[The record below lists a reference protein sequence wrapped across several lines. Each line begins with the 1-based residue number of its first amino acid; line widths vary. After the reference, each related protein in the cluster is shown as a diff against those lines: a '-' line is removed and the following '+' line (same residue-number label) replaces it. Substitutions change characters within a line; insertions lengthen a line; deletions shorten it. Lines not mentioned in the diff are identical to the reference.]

1 MIAVINIGVGNIKSV
16 LMALKRVAPS
26 EKVEIVS
33 TNRKLDEA
41 HKIIFPGQG
50 SMTNCFFRIKKLG
63 LLNSLKKNIQEKP
76 FFGICLGK
84 QFLFE
89 YSEEGQSEGLGLISG
104 EVKKF
109 NKDKVN
115 NIKIPHMGWNKIN
128 LKKKHQVFDGFSE
141 LTEDEL
147 YFYFVHSFFVVPKDK
162 NIIVAESEHGIRFP
176 SVIAKENVIATQFH
190 PEKSAHLG
198 LRVLKNFVSWNP

>member
-1 MIAVINIGVGNIKSV
+1 MIAVINIGVGNIRSV

-26 EKVEIVS
+26 EKVEVVS
-33 TNRKLDEA
+33 SKEKLAES

-50 SMTNCFFRIKKLG
+50 SMINCFSRIKKLG
-63 LLNSLKKNIQEKP
+63 LLEPLKENLNKKP

-84 QFLFE
+84 QFLFD
-89 YSEEGQSEGLGLISG
+89 YSEEGHSEGLGLISG

-115 NIKIPHMGWNKIN
+115 NIKIPHMGWNKVN
-128 LKKKHQVFDGFSE
+128 MKKKHYVFNGLSE
-141 LTEDEL
+141 LANDNF
-147 YFYFVHSFFVVPKDK
+147 YFYFVHSFFVVPIDK
-162 NIIVAESEHGIRFP
+162 NIIIAESEHGITFP

-198 LRVLKNFVSWNP
+198 LRVLKNFISWNP